1 MFTKLLNLLPYGM
14 LIRGMVLGFLLVV
27 LSLYVMAS

>member
-1 MFTKLLNLLPYGM
+1 MFTKLLHLIPYGM
-14 LIRGMVLGFLLVV
+14 LIRGMIVGFLMVS